1 MQAAPRVSTRLFL
14 CLGLMSLGAWGCTRD
29 QPRTSAQA
37 TTPAPTAPAAVA
49 TAPTPPP
56 GDDSIAGT
64 VVETMD
70 SGGYTYAKIDR
81 GGSQVWVAGPA
92 TKLAVGTKVGAMT
105 GTLMTGF
112 RSDTLDRTFD
122 QIYFVG
128 SFPGA
133 SAAAVA
139 EPQAPAATATGSATE
154 MIEKIEPAAGGT
166 TVAGVY
172 AGKATL
178 AGKPVVVRGKVVKL
192 NTGIMGR
199 NWLHLRDGTGG
210 AGTNDLLVT
219 TDATVNV
226 GDVVVARGTL
236 ATDKDFGGGYK
247 YDVVVESATI
257 ATK

>member
-1 MQAAPRVSTRLFL
+1 
-14 CLGLMSLGAWGCTRD
+14 
-29 QPRTSAQA
+29 
-37 TTPAPTAPAAVA
+37 
-49 TAPTPPP
+49 
-56 GDDSIAGT
+56 
-64 VVETMD
+64 MD

-81 GGSQVWVAGPA
+81 GGATVWVAGPA
-92 TKLAVGTKVGAMT
+92 TKLVVGTKVGAMS

-112 RSDTLDRTFD
+112 RSDTLARTFD
-122 QIYFVG
+122 QIYFVS

-133 SAAAVA
+133 SAVA
-139 EPQAPAATATGSATE
+139 EPQTPPVAATGSATE
-154 MIEKIEPAAGGT
+154 MIEKVEPAAGGT

-172 AGKATL
+172 AAKATL
-178 AGKPVVVRGKVVKL
+178 TGKPVVVRGKVVKL

-199 NWLHLRDGTGG
+199 NWLHLRDGTGV

-219 TDATVNV
+219 TDATVKV

>member
-1 MQAAPRVSTRLFL
+1 
-14 CLGLMSLGAWGCTRD
+14 MSLGVAGCTRD

-37 TTPAPTAPAAVA
+37 TTPAPTAPAAA
-49 TAPTPPP
+49 AAAPTAPPPS
-56 GDDSIAGT
+56 GDDAIAGT

-81 GGSQVWVAGPA
+81 GGTQVWVAGPA

-105 GTLMTGF
+105 GTLMSGF
-112 RSDTLDRTFD
+112 RSDTLGRTFEA
-122 QIYFVG
+122 IYFVS

-133 SAAAVA
+133 SAAAAA
-139 EPQAPAATATGSATE
+139 EPHAPAATATGSATE

-178 AGKPVVVRGKVVKL
+178 TGKPVVVRGKVVKL

-219 TDATVNV
+219 TDATVKV
-226 GDVVVARGTL
+226 GDVVIARGTL

-257 ATK
+257 ASK